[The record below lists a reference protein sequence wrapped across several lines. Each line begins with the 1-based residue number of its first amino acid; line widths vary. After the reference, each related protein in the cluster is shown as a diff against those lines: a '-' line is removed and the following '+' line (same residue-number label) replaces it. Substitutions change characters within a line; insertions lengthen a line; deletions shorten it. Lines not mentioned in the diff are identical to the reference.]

1 MPMNRCARL
10 DAIEQSLKR
19 QADGRM
25 VLPASEEGW
34 HRMLLEGVDTI
45 SDLAREAFGADDPRA
60 DPDLLRSLSYNALL
74 DVYGEAMNTV
84 VERDLEKGSMD
95 WFRALPL
102 SDQVRLCR
110 PSSCDENEI
119 ERLRR
124 SYEESKGSRPLKPN
138 QPTFPPATR

>member
-1 MPMNRCARL
+1 MPMSRRARL

-19 QADGRM
+19 QADGRR
-25 VLPASEEGW
+25 VLPASEEGR

-60 DPDLLRSLSYNALL
+60 DPDHLRSLSYHALL
-74 DVYGEAMNTV
+74 DVYGEAMDTV
-84 VERDLEKGSMD
+84 VERDLANGSMD
-95 WFRALPL
+95 WFLATPL

-110 PSSCDENEI
+110 PSSCDENEV

-124 SYEESKGSRPLKPN
+124 AFEESRGRRPTKPN
-138 QPTFPPATR
+138 PPTFPPAAR